1 MSEIT
6 VSAEIRTQVGKGSR
20 AIRRAG
26 NVPGIYYA
34 HGKDNIPLTMQEVFL
49 TPLFRTSATH
59 VINLKLNDGSARTCI
74 LRAVQL
80 DPVTER
86 PVHFDL
92 FGLSENEELTIEVP
106 IMLTGGIPKGVK
118 DGGILQHILH
128 KLEVACLPKFIPD
141 HVEVNVETLE
151 LNRSVHVKD
160 LVIPNVRILTRGT
173 GTIVAVV
180 PPTVVKE
187 PEVVAAVPGVVDATA
202 EPEVIAKG
210 KKPEEGAEAGAEKK

>member
-1 MSEIT
+1 
-6 VSAEIRTQVGKGSR
+6 
-20 AIRRAG
+20 
-26 NVPGIYYA
+26 
-34 HGKDNIPLTMQEVFL
+34 
-49 TPLFRTSATH
+49 
-59 VINLKLNDGSARTCI
+59 
-74 LRAVQL
+74 
-80 DPVTER
+80 
-86 PVHFDL
+86 
-92 FGLSENEELTIEVP
+92 
-106 IMLTGGIPKGVK
+106 
-118 DGGILQHILH
+118 
-128 KLEVACLPKFIPD
+128 
-141 HVEVNVETLE
+141 VETLE